1 MNGTRGVRFLSA
13 AAVTVAFLCLGTP
26 ALMAQASSS
35 EEVRVILPL
44 PPQAA
49 PPNTSLS
56 AAELERRADDLR
68 ASKAYY
74 DALDYYRAAIRKAP
88 KNAALYNK
96 AGICE
101 LQTQR
106 YTEAAKDF
114 ARAIH
119 ADRNYADA
127 YNNLGVVEY
136 ESKKYGK
143 ALSLYAHA
151 ISLQP
156 DSASFHSNQGAA
168 YFAKKEFDKAND
180 SYMKAL
186 QMDPDIFE
194 RTSHNGVSARLPSP
208 EDRAHYDY
216 AIARL
221 YARLNASDRSLEYLR
236 RAMEEGYK
244 GINDVYKDEEFSN
257 LRKDPRFTELMKQ
270 RPVALPD

>member
-1 MNGTRGVRFLSA
+1 MNGTRGVRILGWVAVAVFLLSSGA
-13 AAVTVAFLCLGTP
+13 PDLG
-26 ALMAQASSS
+26 AQESSS
-35 EEVRVILPL
+35 EQVRVILPL

-49 PPNTSLS
+49 LPNTTQT
-56 AAELERRADDLR
+56 AAELEQHGDDLR
-68 ASKAYY
+68 AQKAYY
-74 DALDYYRAAIRKAP
+74 DALNYYRAALRKAP
-88 KNAALYNK
+88 KSAPLYNK

-106 YTEAAKDF
+106 YAEAGKDF

-119 ADRNYADA
+119 ADRKYADA

-136 ESKKYGK
+136 ESKKYAK
-143 ALSLYAHA
+143 ALSLYDHA
-151 ISLQP
+151 ISIQP
-156 DSASFHSNQGAA
+156 DSASFYSNQGAA
-168 YFAKKEFDKAND
+168 FFAKKQFDQAND

-194 RTSHNGVSARLPSP
+194 RTSHNGVSAQLPSP
-208 EDRAHYDY
+208 QDRARYDF

-221 YARLNASDRSLEYLR
+221 YARVNASDRSLEYLR

-244 GINDVYKDEEFSN
+244 GIEDVYKDEEFGN

-270 RPVALPD
+270 RPVAIPD